1 MTSTSDYVTARNGV
15 RLLTRHWPTTG
26 SSHGSVLL
34 IHGLAEHSGRYERT
48 GSILAAAG
56 LDVTGLDL
64 EGFGGSGG
72 RRAWIAGWDTWL
84 DDVEDRLAAIRA
96 SADGRPVVLFG
107 HSMGGLVS
115 LTYAESDRPQPDL
128 LVLSSPWLA
137 DHLPIWRRAGAVVLG
152 RVVPTLEVANGFD
165 GSTLSRDPAVGAVYL
180 ADPLAYHRTTT
191 GLGLEVLAAQ
201 KRAVADLG
209 RLRIP
214 TFVTHGG
221 ADPLVPTTSS
231 EVLGAHSGVTRKVYP
246 DLRHETLN
254 EPEGPQVA
262 ADIAAWIL
270 DQIGASGSRRMAS
283 LPP

>member
-1 MTSTSDYVTARNGV
+1 
-15 RLLTRHWPTTG
+15 
-26 SSHGSVLL
+26 VLL

-48 GSILAAAG
+48 GSILGAAG

-72 RRAWIAGWDTWL
+72 RRAWIPGWDTWL
-84 DDVEDRLAAIRA
+84 DDVEDRLEAIRA
-96 SADGRPVVLFG
+96 SVDGRPVILFG

-137 DHLPIWRRAGAVVLG
+137 YHLPIWRRAGAQVLG

-165 GSTLSRDPAVGAVYL
+165 GSTLSRDPAVGEAYL
-180 ADPLAYHRTTT
+180 ADHTTARRRAGT
-191 GLGLEVLAAQ
+191 EVLAAQ
-201 KRAVADLG
+201 KRANADLG

-221 ADPLVPTTSS
+221 ADPLVPTASS
-231 EVLGAHSGVTRKVYP
+231 EAPVRSLESPGRSIPTCVTRRSTSQRGRRSRP
-246 DLRHETLN
+246 TSGPGSWPGSRRPRRASET
-254 EPEGPQVA
+254 PSAGP
-262 ADIAAWIL
+262 
-270 DQIGASGSRRMAS
+270 RRMAS

>member
-1 MTSTSDYVTARNGV
+1 MTSTTDTVRARDGV
-15 RLLTRHWPTTG
+15 ALLVRRWASVGQPVA
-26 SSHGSVLL
+26 SVLL

-48 GSILAAAG
+48 AGVLAAAG
-56 LDVTGLDL
+56 LDVTAFDL

-72 RRAWIAGWDTWL
+72 RRAWIPDWDTWL
-84 DDVEDRLAAIRA
+84 DDVEDRLAAVRSGA
-96 SADGRPVVLFG
+96 EGRPAVLLG

-128 LVLSSPWLA
+128 LVLSSPWLK
-137 DHLPIWRRAGAVVLG
+137 DHLPAWRRTSARILG
-152 RVVPTLEVANGFD
+152 RLVPTMTVSNGLD
-165 GSTLSRDPAVGAVYL
+165 GSTLSRDPAVGEAYV

-191 GLGLEVLAAQ
+191 GLG
-201 KRAVADLG
+201 RAVIEAQSRAIADLG

-221 ADPLVPTTSS
+221 ADPLVPVASS
-231 EVLGAHSGVTRKVYP
+231 EILGTLPGVSRKVYP

-262 ADIAAWIL
+262 ADMAAWIRA
-270 DQIGASGSRRMAS
+270 QVGSASPRA
-283 LPP
+283 